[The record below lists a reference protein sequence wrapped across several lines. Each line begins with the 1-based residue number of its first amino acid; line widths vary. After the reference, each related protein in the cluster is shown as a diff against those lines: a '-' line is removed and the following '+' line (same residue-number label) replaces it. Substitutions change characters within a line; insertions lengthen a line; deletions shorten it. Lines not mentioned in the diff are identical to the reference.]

1 MYLETKIKF
10 QKLHI
15 LLVLTLN
22 KCRSIFLLQM
32 DAKLSDA
39 AIVSQ
44 FVSENGRYFRLNPN
58 LVMCFQDIIN
68 NENKWNPGSFI
79 VF

>member
-1 MYLETKIKF
+1 
-10 QKLHI
+10 
-15 LLVLTLN
+15 
-22 KCRSIFLLQM
+22 M